1 MRFGRRTGFTAL
13 DMTRSRN
20 RTALS
25 VSIVLHAA
33 VAAAVLG
40 TLHSSPVQIR
50 IESIE
55 AITDSAPAESK
66 HAITNAKARQFAV
79 HPALPRP
86 VAAAA
91 TEPAPLAT
99 NSEIGS
105 ARAVNAAVMSSYLEG
120 VRAKLSSALRIP
132 PVRPSSPLRILL
144 KLTLLESGEV
154 RDPSI
159 DQSSGSAEIDRSV
172 MEALE
177 RAKPFSRFS
186 PDMASVHQI
195 TLKLPIEIRP
205 RR

>member
-1 MRFGRRTGFTAL
+1 
-13 DMTRSRN
+13 MTHSRN
-20 RTALS
+20 RTAFS
-25 VSIVLHAA
+25 VSIVLHAV

-40 TLHSSPVQIR
+40 SFHSSPIQIR

-55 AITDSAPAESK
+55 VIADSGPTEVRHPISKTESHQTSTRPAPPQSTAAIATESAPAATSSES
-66 HAITNAKARQFAV
+66 Q
-79 HPALPRP
+79 
-86 VAAAA
+86 
-91 TEPAPLAT
+91 
-99 NSEIGS
+99 S
-105 ARAVNAAVMSSYLEG
+105 ARAVNASVMSSYLET

-132 PVRPSSPLRILL
+132 HIRPSSPLRVLL

-186 PDMASVHQI
+186 SDMASVHQI

>member
-1 MRFGRRTGFTAL
+1 MRLGRRTGCAAL

-20 RTALS
+20 RTAIS

-33 VAAAVLG
+33 LAAAVLG
-40 TLHSSPVQIR
+40 TFHSSPVQIR

-55 AITDSAPAESK
+55 VLAESAPTEAK
-66 HAITNAKARQFAV
+66 HPITNAKAHQAKA
-79 HPALPRP
+79 HPAPP
-86 VAAAA
+86 QPIAAAA
-91 TEPAPLAT
+91 TKSTPATT
-99 NSEIGS
+99 NTEAGS
-105 ARAVNAAVMSSYLEG
+105 ARAVNATVMSSYLEG

-132 PVRPSSPLRILL
+132 PIRPSSPLRVLL

-172 MEALE
+172 MDALE

-186 PDMASVHQI
+186 SDMTSVHQI